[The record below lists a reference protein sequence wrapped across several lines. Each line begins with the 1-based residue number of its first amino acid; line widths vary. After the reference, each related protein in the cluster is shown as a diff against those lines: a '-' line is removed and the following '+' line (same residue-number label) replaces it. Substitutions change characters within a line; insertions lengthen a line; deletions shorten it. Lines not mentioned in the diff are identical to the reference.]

1 MDMIVPE
8 IAIYKVVAQEIS
20 EKTIA
25 RDWIGSSLVYK
36 GAFEMSL
43 GIPPGIQLPLQS
55 TTGLLHIKAVHL
67 PAT

>member
-1 MDMIVPE
+1 MIAPE
-8 IAIYKVVAQEIS
+8 IAIYKVVAQEVS

-55 TTGLLHIKAVHL
+55 TTGLLHIKAVDL